1 MSKYVLWVIQISTH
15 FSIICDAV
23 SDNKWQNNLRITIF
37 YTLPKWCLPYQQNA
51 ERAGYDR

>member
-23 SDNKWQNNLRITIF
+23 SDNKWQNNLRITMF